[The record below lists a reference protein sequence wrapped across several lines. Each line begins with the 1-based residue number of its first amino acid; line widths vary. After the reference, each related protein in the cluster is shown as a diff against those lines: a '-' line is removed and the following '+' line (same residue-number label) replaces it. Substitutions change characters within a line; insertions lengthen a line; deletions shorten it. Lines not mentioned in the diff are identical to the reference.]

1 MRSSP
6 ARSMKRPHWCST
18 STARVYATSTDFI
31 RERANCPWTESE
43 PPSIRYPHCLI
54 RRYLKLPALRL
65 RSVSAQSTS
74 SARLKTCPKAIT
86 VSGSISRAPLSPAFS
101 SATPRLSKPP
111 CILSRHRRVPWC
123 TGRASA
129 LVAVHPLRRR
139 RGLPV
144 ALCPGPDPGRSRA
157 AAIRR
162 WRRPGPDRYRPLPRD
177 LRPPLR

>member
-6 ARSMKRPHWCST
+6 ARSMKRPHWFST

-123 TGRASA
+123 RA
-129 LVAVHPLRRR
+129 RIR
-139 RGLPV
+139 RGG
-144 ALCPGPDPGRSRA
+144 CPFPSPA
-157 AAIRR
+157 T
-162 WRRPGPDRYRPLPRD
+162 
-177 LRPPLR
+177 RPPSCALFLDRTRDVHVLLQYDGAGDLDLTDIVLYRETFDHR